1 MVKSGEKS
9 ISMNKRELGTWGWWP
24 HQMLRSPQLIGAD
37 IDPTGFLSP
46 CVEYVLMLPTSN
58 WEYGA
63 YGAVAELL
71 SIMWLQPWSVAGLG
85 QFKNGVDVV
94 PHIPSAC
101 SPPCPSS
108 LLPSS
113 NSTPVFLL
121 WSWQLGQVE
130 AGQDIAQEL
139 LVDDSPK
146 LSAWDA

>member
-94 PHIPSAC
+94 GL
-101 SPPCPSS
+101 S
-108 LLPSS
+108 LFPTLPKFITAKFQFHTCLFIMELAVGTSG
-113 NSTPVFLL
+113 
-121 WSWQLGQVE
+121 SWARYCTG
-130 AGQDIAQEL
+130 AA
-139 LVDDSPK
+139 S
-146 LSAWDA
+146 